1 MPERVPAVAMSGDAR
16 DLVVADL
23 VGRLARSVMEGA
35 GRYEAAARQ
44 ADGALRDALEALG
57 RAKHAQAADLAPLA
71 RALDVPGLPAVSGPP
86 TSSPPAWGV
95 ILGEAFQ
102 GERALERLARELS
115 TLARDPLLKA
125 LAGRLATGA
134 AQQGR
139 EVRKLYLRYS

>member
-1 MPERVPAVAMSGDAR
+1 MSGDAR

-23 VGRLARSVMEGA
+23 VGRLARSVTEGI

-57 RAKHAQAADLAPLA
+57 RAKHAQAADLAPSA
-71 RALDVPGLPAVSGPP
+71 RALGVPGLPAASGSP

-102 GERALERLARELS
+102 GERALERLARELG
-115 TLARDPLLKA
+115 TLAGDPLLAA
-125 LAGRLATGA
+125 LAGRLSAGA

>member
-1 MPERVPAVAMSGDAR
+1 M
-16 DLVVADL
+16 LADL
-23 VGRLARSVMEGA
+23 VGRLVRSVTEGA

-44 ADGALRDALEALG
+44 AEGALRDALEALG

-71 RALDVPGLPAVSGPP
+71 RALGVPGLPAVPGPP
-86 TSSPPAWGV
+86 TSAPPAWGV

-102 GERALERLARELS
+102 GERALERTARELS
-115 TLARDPLLKA
+115 ILAGDPALKA